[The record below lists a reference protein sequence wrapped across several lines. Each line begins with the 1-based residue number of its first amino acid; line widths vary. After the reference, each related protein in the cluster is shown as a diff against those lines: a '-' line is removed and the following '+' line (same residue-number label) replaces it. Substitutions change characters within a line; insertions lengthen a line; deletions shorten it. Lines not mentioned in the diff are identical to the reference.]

1 MHCSNLFQY
10 TASLYILVTELFKLS
25 MLHTYAIEHERHI
38 LFGFVGFEKMKNILL
53 ILFNLVFGYGL
64 MGESFPFLL
73 PVLYF
78 SDLHILKWNREM
90 RDFSPRVTLSRSG
103 RSGRLKLSS
112 TLNKTKYNE

>member
-1 MHCSNLFQY
+1 
-10 TASLYILVTELFKLS
+10 
-25 MLHTYAIEHERHI
+25 MLLNTKDTF
-38 LFGFVGFEKMKNILL
+38 LFGFVGFKEKMKNILL

-64 MGESFPFLL
+64 MGESFPLLL

-103 RSGRLKLSS
+103 R
-112 TLNKTKYNE
+112 LNR